1 MHVTPCTVLAS
12 PLYSC
17 PYFAIASSLKRLNYR
32 KDGRVEKFLCVRFT
46 KWIACLIYQNIVIH
60 VYVLMFG
67 RWSFYIWCGSIAV
80 VNSFLMY
87 SDQTCK
93 TIKIHMT
100 HTNTHNIYKCTQY
113 TYKHT
118 QTQANT
124 HTCMSTHRHMHTDTN
139 IHTHTNTHTHKGKV
153 QIITVTY
160 YNNYGDGCSAQNRQV
175 IKGLWLAL
183 LHSYS
188 VCTMYS
194 A

>member
-93 TIKIHMT
+93 TIKIHMHTQTHTIYTNVHNT
-100 HTNTHNIYKCTQY
+100 HTNTHKHRQIHTHACPHTDTCTQTQTY
-113 TYKHT
+113 THT
-118 QTQANT
+118 QT
-124 HTCMSTHRHMHTDTN
+124 
-139 IHTHTNTHTHKGKV
+139 HTHTKGKF
-153 QIITVTY
+153 
-160 YNNYGDGCSAQNRQV
+160 R
-175 IKGLWLAL
+175 
-183 LHSYS
+183 
-188 VCTMYS
+188 
-194 A
+194 